1 MTPVVVMSPSRSVRP
16 TGTRTAWTKV
26 RDSKKSNKKILK
38 RNCSKLQTKTR
49 RIFSSGVEHRL
60 SIKVK
65 WSIIR
70 RVTWSTNRKW
80 SCSLRRR
87 ITDHRWVWVT
97 GITMTTW
104 GEEGRGGEGGRR
116 KMNTYRHHL
125 LKNEQNDLVVGE
137 STHQQVV
144 LYLTDWT
151 VAGRTQLVGH
161 SILVHQTLVQSCP
174 TNGRAYQF
182 LIFLLYI
189 A

>member
-1 MTPVVVMSPSRSVRP
+1 MELQSAASDYRSQVSV
-16 TGTRTAWTKV
+16 G
-26 RDSKKSNKKILK
+26 D
-38 RNCSKLQTKTR
+38 
-49 RIFSSGVEHRL
+49 G
-60 SIKVK
+60 
-65 WSIIR
+65 
-70 RVTWSTNRKW
+70 
-80 SCSLRRR
+80 
-87 ITDHRWVWVT
+87 DHHDNV
-97 GITMTTW
+97 
-104 GEEGRGGEGGRR
+104 GRGGEGGGR